1 MNLNCNSSQFELQSN
16 LVHTDPQWWPMPP
29 KSARSGWDW
38 RKGKRRQDRDDGI
51 ELQEL
56 FREALT
62 LKPAESTFDMDSP
75 AARERLAAA
84 MWSSNSIVGNS
95 NSANTE
101 LASVLEVLL
110 RNTYKGGE
118 AHENQRALRLEGIF
132 TNLQRC
138 QSQKQ
143 MPLITA
149 RLSVAAKRCQLHG
162 NMWRSISLLA
172 PGVLASEDWTDDFV
186 NFSRRLRPACEYE
199 ALPGVGGVMFDNYT
213 RKVLYSSQRT
223 VDGGGYLLN
232 MTNSASFTIP
242 KSLAGPRFDANQLCA
257 SCTLLTTNDYQ
268 Y

>member
-1 MNLNCNSSQFELQSN
+1 
-16 LVHTDPQWWPMPP
+16 MPP
-29 KSARSGWDW
+29 KSTRTTWFGK
-38 RKGKRRQDRDDGI
+38 KGKRRQPNDDGPEV

-62 LKPAESTFDMDSP
+62 LKPAESTFNMDSP
-75 AARERLAAA
+75 AAREGLAAA
-84 MWSSNSIVGNS
+84 LWSRNPMLGNS

-118 AHENQRALRLEGIF
+118 AHERQQALRLDGIF

-162 NMWRSISLLA
+162 TMWRSISLLA
-172 PGVLASEDWTDDFV
+172 PGVLASEDWTDDIV

-242 KSLAGPRFDANQLCA
+242 KSLAGPRFDANQL
-257 SCTLLTTNDYQ
+257 
-268 Y
+268 

>member
-1 MNLNCNSSQFELQSN
+1 VRRSHSN
-16 LVHTDPQWWPMPP
+16 QQNQHSTWIH
-29 KSARSGWDW
+29 
-38 RKGKRRQDRDDGI
+38 RQRAKEG
-51 ELQEL
+51 
-56 FREALT
+56 
-62 LKPAESTFDMDSP
+62 
-75 AARERLAAA
+75 LAAA
-84 MWSSNSIVGNS
+84 LWSSNSIIGNS
-95 NSANTE
+95 NSTNTE
-101 LASVLEVLL
+101 LAGVLEVLL
-110 RNTYKGGE
+110 RNTYRGGE
-118 AHENQRALRLEGIF
+118 GHANQQALRLEGIF

-143 MPLITA
+143 MPLIPA
-149 RLSVAAKRCQLHG
+149 RLSIAAKRCQLHG

-172 PGVLASEDWTDDFV
+172 LASEHWTDDFV
-186 NFSRRLRPACEYE
+186 NFSRRLRPACEYK

-257 SCTLLTTNDYQ
+257 SCTLLTTTDLLLTTTLTTTDY